1 MSEAG
6 RDSRLARARA
16 AAAARGLGALLVTK
30 PPNVTYLSGFVG
42 SAGALL
48 ISAETATLISDF
60 RYQTQAQEEA
70 PSFAFFRS
78 PRNIVQGL
86 AAAIADLAEQD
97 GPGRLRIGFEA
108 QHMTCAARDEL
119 HAALAGKPAPV
130 SLEAA
135 GELVEQLRLRKEP
148 AELEAIRRAARITDA
163 AFEHV
168 RGLVRPGV
176 TERELAAELDYVM
189 KRQGVDRLAFD
200 PVVASGPRGALPH
213 AKPTDRPVA
222 PGDLIVFDLGA
233 SVNGYSS
240 DLTRTVALGPVTDRQ
255 EEIYR
260 LVWEAQ
266 RRALEALGPGR
277 TGSQVDEAARAYLN
291 EAGFGE
297 YFGHGLGHGVGLET
311 HEAPRLAPEAETVL
325 APGMVVTVEP
335 GLYLPGLGGVRIED
349 LCVVTE
355 EGVEIVSTADKP
367 ARLPVVG

>member
-1 MSEAG
+1 MSETG

-16 AAAARGLGALLVTK
+16 AAAARDLDALLVTK
-30 PPNVTYLSGFVG
+30 PPNVTYLSGFAG

-48 ISAETATLISDF
+48 ISAGNALLVSDF
-60 RYQTQAQEEA
+60 RYQTQAREEA
-70 PSFAFFRS
+70 PGFAFFRS
-78 PRNIVQGL
+78 PRNLAQGL
-86 AAAIADLAEQD
+86 AAAIADLAERS
-97 GPGRLRIGFEA
+97 GSRRLRVGFEA
-108 QHMTCAARDEL
+108 QHLTCATRDEL
-119 HAALAGKPAPV
+119 HAALARQRRV

-176 TERELAAELDYVM
+176 TERELAIELDYFM
-189 KRQGVDRLAFD
+189 KRQGADRLAFD

-233 SVNGYSS
+233 SVNGYSA
-240 DLTRTVALGPVTDRQ
+240 DLSRTVALGPVADQ
-255 EEIYR
+255 PQEIYR

-277 TGSQVDEAARAYLN
+277 TGRQVDEAARAYLN
-291 EAGFGE
+291 EAGFGA

-349 LCVVTE
+349 LCFVTE
-355 EGVEIVSTADKP
+355 EGAEIVSTADKP